1 MIKKQIKNQIAILTL
16 DRPEKYHSFVK
27 EMALDLQIKL
37 DECKNDENIR
47 CILITGS
54 GKAFCAGQDLSEAID
69 ENGPGLKKIVE
80 KHYNPIIR
88 KIRNIEKPIIAAV
101 NGVAAGAGASIALCC
116 DIVVAKKSAV
126 FVQAF
131 SKIGLIPDS
140 AATFFL
146 PRLVGLQKATGLMM
160 TADPI
165 SADDAYKIG
174 MIYKVYEDNDFE
186 SKVLK
191 FAEKLSQ
198 MPTKS
203 LGLTKKLLNLSLTSD
218 LDSQLNEELNAQI
231 IAGNTNDYNEGVSAF
246 LEKRKPNFK
255 GN

>member
-1 MIKKQIKNQIAILTL
+1 
-16 DRPEKYHSFVK
+16 
-27 EMALDLQIKL
+27 
-37 DECKNDENIR
+37 
-47 CILITGS
+47 
-54 GKAFCAGQDLSEAID
+54 
-69 ENGPGLKKIVE
+69 
-80 KHYNPIIR
+80 
-88 KIRNIEKPIIAAV
+88 
-101 NGVAAGAGASIALCC
+101 
-116 DIVVAKKSAV
+116 
-126 FVQAF
+126 
-131 SKIGLIPDS
+131 
-140 AATFFL
+140 
-146 PRLVGLQKATGLMM
+146 M

-186 SKVLK
+186 SEALK
-191 FAEKLSQ
+191 LAEKLSQ
-198 MPTKS
+198 MPTKG

>member
-16 DRPEKYHSFVK
+16 ERPEKYHSFVK

-146 PRLVGLQKATGLMM
+146 PRLIGLQKASGLMM

-186 SKVLK
+186 SEVLK
-191 FAEKLSQ
+191 LAEKLSQ

>member
-37 DECKNDENIR
+37 DEFKNDENIR

-146 PRLVGLQKATGLMM
+146 PRLIGLMM

-165 SADDAYKIG
+165 SADDAFNIG
-174 MIYKVYEDNDFE
+174 MIYKVYDDNDFE
-186 SKVLK
+186 NEVLK
-191 FAEKLSQ
+191 LAEKLSQ
-198 MPTKS
+198 MPTKG

-231 IAGNTNDYNEGVSAF
+231 IAGNTNDFNEGVSAF
-246 LEKRKPNFK
+246 LDKRKPNFK